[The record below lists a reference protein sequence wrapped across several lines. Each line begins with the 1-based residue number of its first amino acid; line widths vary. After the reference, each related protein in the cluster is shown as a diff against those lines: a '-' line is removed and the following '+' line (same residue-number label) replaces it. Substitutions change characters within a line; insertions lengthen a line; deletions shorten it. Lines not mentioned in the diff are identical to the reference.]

1 MEAQLTFGEQ
11 LRDEGMAASQ
21 IHAHSAIV
29 AFVDA
34 AIDNELLACGG
45 EGFTAEQVRARLT
58 LLEHS
63 ATVSKVIGARM
74 HAASRRG
81 VMYTKGETVK
91 ATRPD
96 AHARRLLVWY
106 RKPFIEEYHNG

>member
-1 MEAQLTFGEQ
+1 MDNQLTFGEQ

-21 IHAHSAIV
+21 ANAHSAIV
-29 AFVDA
+29 RFVDA
-34 AIDNELLACGG
+34 AIDRELMLCGG
-45 EGFTAEQVRARLT
+45 EGFTAEDVRARLD

-81 VMYTKGETVK
+81 VMFTKGETRK

-106 RKPFIEEYHNG
+106 RKPFLEEYAA

>member
-1 MEAQLTFGEQ
+1 MDQQLTFGEQ

-34 AIDNELLACGG
+34 AIDTELMLCGG
-45 EGFTAEQVRARLT
+45 EGFTAEDVRARLT

-74 HAASRRG
+74 HAASKRG
-81 VMYTKGETVK
+81 VMFTKGETRK

-96 AHARRLLVWY
+96 AHARRLLIWY
-106 RKPFIEEYHNG
+106 RKAYIEEYV

>member
-1 MEAQLTFGEQ
+1 MDSQLTFSEQ
-11 LRDEGMAASQ
+11 LRDEGMAAS
-21 IHAHSAIV
+21 IAGAHSAIV
-29 AFVDA
+29 RFVDA
-34 AIDNELLACGG
+34 AIDTQLMRCGG
-45 EGFTAEQVRARLT
+45 EGFTSEDVREHLE

-74 HAASRRG
+74 NAASRRG
-81 VMYTKGETVK
+81 VMYSKGETRK

-106 RKPFIEEYHNG
+106 RKPLIEEYV